1 MSTPV
6 YDVIALPYAVEMTAV
21 TFGAL
26 SGSLHAT
33 RRGFDPVGV
42 FVIALC
48 CAVGGGLI
56 RDVLL
61 QTGVPLA
68 LRSPEYLSIA
78 ALASVVGI
86 VFARGVRAA
95 LPVIGVVDTLL
106 IGVWVLLGAERALLI
121 DLTFSAAVLL
131 GVLTATGGG
140 LVRDLLCREV
150 PAAVQ
155 PGEWYAAAAIL
166 ASLAFVALIALG
178 VNLLAA
184 EVVTVAV
191 ATLAR
196 SGSLRFGWRT
206 PTAYDLWGDLE
217 ARVTAGLD
225 SVRRLGDERAR
236 RRTP

>member
-26 SGSLHAT
+26 SGALHAT
-33 RRGFDPVGV
+33 RRGLDPVGV

-78 ALASVVGI
+78 ALASVIGI

-121 DLTFSAAVLL
+121 DLTFSAAVFL

-140 LVRDLLCREV
+140 LVRDLLCREL
-150 PAAVQ
+150 PAVVK

-166 ASLAFVALIALG
+166 ASLVFVALIAAG

-196 SGSLRFGWRT
+196 AGSLRFGWRT

-217 ARVTAGLD
+217 PRVAAGLE
-225 SVRRLGDERAR
+225 RMRGLGDDRLR
-236 RRTP
+236 RRAP

>member
-1 MSTPV
+1 MTPV
-6 YDVIALPYAVEMTAV
+6 YDVITLPFAIEMVAV

-26 SGSLHAT
+26 SGALHAT
-33 RRGFDPVGV
+33 RRGLDPVGV

-95 LPVIGVVDTLL
+95 LPVMGVVDTLL

-150 PAAVQ
+150 PAVMK

-166 ASLAFVALIALG
+166 SALVFVALVSRGVSLG
-178 VNLLAA
+178 VA
-184 EVVTVAV
+184 EVVTVVV
-191 ATLAR
+191 ASGAR
-196 SGSLRFGWRT
+196 AASVRFGWRT
-206 PTAYDLWGDLE
+206 PTAYDVWGDLE
-217 ARVTAGLD
+217 ARMTAGLE
-225 SVRRLGDERAR
+225 SVR

>member
-6 YDVIALPYAVEMTAV
+6 YGVIALPYAVEMTAV

-33 RRGFDPVGV
+33 RRGLDAVGV
-42 FVIALC
+42 FTIALC
-48 CAVGGGLI
+48 SAVGGGLI

-61 QTGVPLA
+61 QTGVPIA
-68 LRSPEYLSIA
+68 LRSPEYLLIA

-95 LPVIGVVDTLL
+95 LPVMGVVDTLL

-121 DLTFSAAVLL
+121 DLSLSAAVLL
-131 GVLTATGGG
+131 GVLTAVGGG

-150 PAAVQ
+150 PSIIV
-155 PGEWYAAAAIL
+155 PGQWYAAAAIL
-166 ASLAFVALIALG
+166 ASVVFVLLIAAG
-178 VNLLAA
+178 VPLLAA
-184 EVVTVAV
+184 EAVTVVV

-196 SGSLRFGWRT
+196 AGSLRFGWRT

-217 ARVTAGLD
+217 ARMTAGLD
-225 SVRRLGDERAR
+225 SVRR
-236 RRTP
+236 RTP